1 MIWEV
6 CMITDFSNYA
16 DSGILYG
23 GHAGDKDGVIY
34 NNENWILKYP
44 KSTFDLKGNVEIPY
58 TTTPLSEFIGSHIY
72 KLIGIEVQ
80 DTELGII
87 NNKIVVA
94 CKDFRK
100 DGEDLIDYNHIKNKH
115 SEEIEKQLQKMTIST
130 PSSTTSNIDE
140 LQIIMKNNPYFIQF
154 PDLIDRFWD
163 MFVVDSLIGNN
174 DRNEGNWGLL
184 INRNTKEIRIA
195 PVYDNGA
202 AFNTKSSDLQLL
214 KIINDERLLKDSIY
228 NNSICA
234 FDKEGKKINPLKFIE
249 KLENSDLNAAVLRIV
264 PQIDINK
271 IYELIDSIPTEYKG
285 IKVMSNIQKDF
296 YKKTIEY
303 RLNNV
308 LIPTYNKLLQ

>member
-1 MIWEV
+1 
-6 CMITDFSNYA
+6 MITDFSNYA